1 MNVKRGLVIGS
12 VAGCLVLTTV
22 WLAPHK
28 PVQAGV
34 ARAFAAEK
42 EGDDRGR
49 ISMRP
54 GEVLKELNLSAEQ
67 KSQLKEILTAE
78 RDQVRATLRDLVAAR
93 MEMRDAIQR
102 GADEKT
108 VRDKARVA
116 AGFDSDMAVIRARL
130 WSKAN
135 KILTPDQERIL
146 ENRRA
151 EAEAQWQERL
161 DHFINKFPDFD
172 QLEQ

>member
-1 MNVKRGLVIGS
+1 MNVRRGLVIGS
-12 VAGCLVLTTV
+12 VAGCLALSMV
-22 WLAPHK
+22 WVAPRMA
-28 PVQAGV
+28 VQAGV
-34 ARAFAAEK
+34 AGAFAAGK
-42 EGDDRGR
+42 EGDEKGR
-49 ISMRP
+49 MSLRP

-78 RDQVRATLRDLVAAR
+78 RDQVRATMRDLVAAR
-93 MEMRDAIQR
+93 MELREAIQK

-116 AGFDSDMAVIRARL
+116 AGFDSDMAVIRALL

-135 KILTPDQERIL
+135 KILTSDQKRTI

-151 EAEAQWQERL
+151 EAEAAWQERL
-161 DHFINKFPDFD
+161 DHFMNRFPDFD
-172 QLEQ
+172 QLEE